1 MIAVVGWLWPG
12 AILFLTGVWFSA
24 AWGDATW
31 FSQAVPLYAP
41 VVFGIGLLL
50 AWRFGRSR
58 VSAVL
63 VGLALLNYLPG
74 SGSGEATAGSPWE
87 AGGII
92 LLVMIGAL
100 SVLKDHGVFSRLGIV
115 QPLIAAAG
123 VSAGWALV
131 WSGWSGA
138 PSWMWQPILAGGL
151 APWSGL
157 SDATVL
163 AGMASL
169 ALTLAMGSRREHP
182 MEKGLF
188 WVLIA
193 ILVALAHG
201 SQSDGSTFYLMVAG
215 LILHVVVL
223 ETSHAMAFRDEL
235 TGLPA
240 RRSLWRELDSA
251 GRLYAVGMVDID
263 HFKKFNDEHGH
274 DIGDQVL
281 RLVGS
286 SLGRVTG
293 GGKAFR
299 YGGEEFA
306 IVFPSKGRDHAYGHL
321 EVLRKTIEESEFT
334 VRRLV
339 RRRRQSKATNTKKK
353 TTKRKQPTVKLSV
366 TVSIGVAE
374 RSKKNP
380 TDEAVVKAADRALYR
395 AKKNGRN
402 RVAK

>member
-1 MIAVVGWLWPG
+1 M
-12 AILFLTGVWFSA
+12 
-24 AWGDATW
+24 
-31 FSQAVPLYAP
+31 
-41 VVFGIGLLL
+41 VFGIGLLL

-74 SGSGEATAGSPWE
+74 SESGEATAGSPWE

-92 LLVMIGAL
+92 LLVLIAAL
-100 SVLKDHGVFSRLGIV
+100 SVLKDHGVFSRLGII

-123 VSAGWALV
+123 VSAIWALF
-131 WSGWSGA
+131 WSGRSGA
-138 PSWMWQPILAGGL
+138 PSWVWQPILPGGL
-151 APWSGL
+151 AAWSEL

-163 AGMASL
+163 AGIASL
-169 ALTLAMGSRREHP
+169 AFTLAMGSRRDHP

-188 WVLIA
+188 WVLIT

-201 SQSDGSTFYLMVAG
+201 TESVGSTFYLMVAG

-263 HFKKFNDEHGH
+263 HFKRFNDQHGH

-286 SLGRVTG
+286 CLGKVTG
-293 GGKAFR
+293 GGRAFR

-306 IVFPSKGRDHAYGHL
+306 IVFPAKDRDHAYGHL
-321 EVLRKTIEESEFT
+321 EVLRKTIEETEFT

-339 RRRRQSKATNTKKK
+339 RRRRQSEATKKKKK
-353 TTKRKQPTVKLSV
+353 TTTKKKKTPTIRLSV

-374 RSKKNP
+374 RSEKNP
-380 TDEAVVKAADRALYR
+380 TDEAVVKAADQALYR
-395 AKKNGRN
+395 AKKKGRN
-402 RVAK
+402 HVAR

>member
-1 MIAVVGWLWPG
+1 M
-12 AILFLTGVWFSA
+12 LFLTGVWFA
-24 AWGDATW
+24 AALGEATW

-92 LLVMIGAL
+92 LLVLIGAL
-100 SVLKDHGVFSRLGIV
+100 SVLKDHGVFSRLGII
-115 QPLIAAAG
+115 QSLIAAAG
-123 VSAGWALV
+123 VSASWALI
-131 WSGWSGA
+131 WSGRSWV
-138 PSWMWQPILAGGL
+138 PSWAWLPILPGGL

-163 AGMASL
+163 AGIA
-169 ALTLAMGSRREHP
+169 ALTLTIAMGARRDHP

-201 SQSDGSTFYLMVAG
+201 AQSDGSTFYLMVAG

-263 HFKKFNDEHGH
+263 HFKKFNDQHGH

-286 SLGRVTG
+286 CLGRVTG
-293 GGKAFR
+293 GGRAFR

-306 IVFPSKGRDHAYGHL
+306 IVFPTKDRDHAYDHL
-321 EVLRKTIEESEFT
+321 DALRKTIEETEFT
-334 VRRLV
+334 VRRQV
-339 RRRRQSKATNTKKK
+339 RRRRQSDVTKTKKK
-353 TTKRKQPTVKLSV
+353 KTKTKKPTVKLSV

-374 RSKKNP
+374 RNDKNP
-380 TDEAVVKAADRALYR
+380 TDEAVVKAADQALYR
-395 AKKNGRN
+395 AKRKGRN
-402 RVAK
+402 RVAR